1 MEQPITD
8 PTGGKKADRKQIH
21 ISFVSD
27 EQDSY
32 VSIRVDEFDIQ
43 IDSKPFP
50 SPVIKDLGIVM
61 HEHPKS
67 DSSADV
73 AQNRWADLQLNHT
86 ERALSS
92 KDDPIIQEFLKSLS
106 EDERAEFSSDYTIYQ
121 ARLKYAGKEK
131 VQMSD
136 ALTSYFERLE
146 KFKQDRDSQSTD
158 INNENVKIKG
168 DLVAL
173 RYIVNSDGDSNITD
187 FETHCPLSCQDYDDD
202 ALLVY
207 CDEFV
212 ENGEWLVFH
221 KNTVHLGMFKII
233 THDEFN
239 SKLKHLFD

>member
-1 MEQPITD
+1 MEQPTTD

-21 ISFVSD
+21 ISFISD

-32 VSIRVDEFDIQ
+32 VSIRVNEFDIR

-50 SPVIKDLGIVM
+50 KPEIKDSEVIT
-61 HEHPKS
+61 HEHPRN
-67 DSSADV
+67 DGSAGAFQRTV
-73 AQNRWADLQLNHT
+73 IVPCNA
-86 ERALSS
+86 
-92 KDDPIIQEFLKSLS
+92 
-106 EDERAEFSSDYTIYQ
+106 
-121 ARLKYAGKEK
+121 
-131 VQMSD
+131 
-136 ALTSYFERLE
+136 
-146 KFKQDRDSQSTD
+146 STD
-158 INNENVKIKG
+158 TENVKVKG